1 MIRGGF
7 LVVNL
12 YLVHSVGVNE
22 VNWDILCRVGRSIEA
37 AGMAFVIGGDL
48 DIHRTDLQQTG
59 WVDAMDAVIVAPVGG
74 TCRPAMRCIHFF
86 VVSRVIAGA
95 ARAEM

>member
-22 VNWDILCRVGRSIEA
+22 VNWNSLCRVGRPLKA
-37 AGMAFVIGGDL
+37 AGMAFVIGGDWH
-48 DIHRTDLQQTG
+48 IHRADLQQTG
-59 WVDAMDAVIVAPVGG
+59 WVDAMGAVIVAPDGG
-74 TCRPAMRCIHFF
+74 
-86 VVSRVIAGA
+86 
-95 ARAEM
+95 